1 MKNKY
6 NLISVIA
13 LVFFSLNVN
22 AALVTFTCDFPN
34 YVSDEDRGTQSNFKL
49 VFEVD
54 TISKKS
60 YMKGNNGISQV
71 MNMPG
76 KEGISFIEILDS
88 GAVQT
93 TTIVFLPES
102 QFGSAVHSRH
112 TLMFSGLVPSQNY
125 GTCTVEWII
134 IRLNEK
140 TTPIYIIYS
149 DNN

>member
-13 LVFFSLNVN
+13 LVCFSLNVN

-60 YMKGNNGISQV
+60 YMKGNNGISEV
-71 MNMPG
+71 LNIPG
-76 KEGISFIEILDS
+76 AEGISFIEKLAT

-93 TTIVFLPES
+93 TTVVLLPES
-102 QFGSAVHSRH
+102 QLGNAVHSRH
-112 TLMFSGLVPSQNY
+112 SLISGLVPRQNY
-125 GTCTVEWII
+125 GFCQLSE
-134 IRLNEK
+134 
-140 TTPIYIIYS
+140 
-149 DNN
+149 